1 MSQITDLTDAGAP
14 ELRPSQVRE
23 NPYGCRS
30 GFFEATTIS
39 RDRRRL
45 GGRHEDRATN
55 KTMIQ

>member
-23 NPYGCRS
+23 NPDGYRS
-30 GFFEATTIS
+30 RFFEATTIS

-45 GGRHEDRATN
+45 GGRHEDRATS
-55 KTMIQ
+55 TAMIQ